1 MAPNLHKAIILH
13 NFGVY
18 NAQQER
24 PIFGTARHVKDP
36 RLPCEVATMNSL
48 PVAHEAL
55 GKRNLAQTWVLVK
68 GFDLS
73 YENKETIVIYMMA
86 T

>member
-1 MAPNLHKAIILH
+1 MSQNLYKAIILH

-24 PIFGTARHVKDP
+24 PIFGTARHAKDP

-55 GKRNLAQTWVLVK
+55 GKRNLAQNWVLVK
-68 GFDLS
+68 GRYLS
-73 YENKETIVIYMMA
+73 CPNMEIWC
-86 T
+86 